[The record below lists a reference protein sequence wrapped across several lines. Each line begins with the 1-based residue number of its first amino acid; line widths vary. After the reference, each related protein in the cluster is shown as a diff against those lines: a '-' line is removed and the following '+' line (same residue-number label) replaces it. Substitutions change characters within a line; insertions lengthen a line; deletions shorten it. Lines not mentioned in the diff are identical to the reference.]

1 MIPRLPDFNIVLQ
14 RLGAGVGIGPASCRG
29 GPREFKISRL
39 PDINIV
45 LESLGAN
52 VGIGAAWG
60 AGDVQIS
67 KTHVLQG
74 FGLDSVLPG
83 SRTPY
88 KPNAFQTKFAKR

>member
-1 MIPRLPDFNIVLQ
+1 MLESGLSDRPRRLQDF
-14 RLGAGVGIGPASCRG
+14 
-29 GPREFKISRL
+29 
-39 PDINIV
+39 NIV

-52 VGIGAAWG
+52 VGIGAAWA

-67 KTHVLQG
+67 KTLVLQG

-88 KPNAFQTKFAKR
+88 KPNASNQICKTLVFSRFGRSGAAGN